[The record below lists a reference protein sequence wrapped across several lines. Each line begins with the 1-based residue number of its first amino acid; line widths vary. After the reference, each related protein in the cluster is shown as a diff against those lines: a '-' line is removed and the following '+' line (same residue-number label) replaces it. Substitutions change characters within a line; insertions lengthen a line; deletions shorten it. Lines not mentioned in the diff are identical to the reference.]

1 MRKYDVEA
9 DTVKHQF
16 LADRAVVR
24 EKLISELTAQWFQI
38 HREKR
43 AMDMCVPGNIPPD
56 DADLDY
62 GWKIPER
69 RSTQIKYRKA
79 QNYEI
84 MLLDET
90 KKYFGMPSAPKIS
103 RISEEETNRD
113 LALMRV

>member
-1 MRKYDVEA
+1 
-9 DTVKHQF
+9 
-16 LADRAVVR
+16 
-24 EKLISELTAQWFQI
+24 
-38 HREKR
+38 
-43 AMDMCVPGNIPPD
+43 MCLVYIPYD
-56 DADLDY
+56 DANLDY

-69 RSTQIKYRKA
+69 RSAQIKHRKA

-113 LALMRV
+113 LALMRVFPFMTAF